1 MVGQHGVW
9 GNEHPL
15 QEISQHHF
23 TKEKLL
29 TCLCNVLCC
38 RSWIFSRLGGL
49 FVEKIGTNY
58 PANNR
63 PGLGI
68 SFGKVGNEGSDRL
81 HFRCF
86 VQDAYERTG
95 STILSVQGQ
104 LSKIKRQFLVQK
116 ARKRLL
122 NRRCMPVQNVDGD
135 TMGTLLSFTATYT
148 LLSFTATATVAPG

>member
-23 TKEKLL
+23 KKEKLL

-86 VQDAYERTG
+86 VQDAYRFNNTCTNRTAYKG
-95 STILSVQGQ
+95 NSARLRDNFLFRKHESDFSIGGAC
-104 LSKIKRQFLVQK
+104 QF
-116 ARKRLL
+116 R
-122 NRRCMPVQNVDGD
+122 M
-135 TMGTLLSFTATYT
+135 
-148 LLSFTATATVAPG
+148 